1 MLDCLGYLGLLFLIA
16 FLLGSI
22 PWGVIISR
30 GFYHTDVREHG
41 SGNIGTTNAM
51 RTLGKV
57 GGSAVFVL
65 DFGKG
70 VVAGIIATVFATQV
84 LTDMTALREFCIN
97 LGLTGPNPENNF
109 LHYRLTQICLSVAF
123 LGCIWGHIFSPW
135 LKFKGGKG
143 IAVAVGCLVSTF
155 GITGTLLEL
164 LIFVVLVATTKYVS
178 VGSIAAA
185 AACPFFSMYY
195 LAGNYISVVICTIAA
210 LTVIW
215 AHRENIK
222 RLLAGNENKIGDK
235 KADAEEQTDEDLED
249 NEQTD
254 QDLEKAE
261 EDLTEETKE
270 DFDAEESE
278 DKDSNEED
286 SNKEESE
293 NADSNEGDSNEAQ
306 EESKEESHDDSYV
319 EESEEEPPQETQ
331 KDSVEEGKEISDESD
346 EPEIPEG
353 SEESEES
360 NKKEKPEET
369 KETK

>member
-1 MLDCLGYLGLLFLIA
+1 MLGCLGYLGLLFLIA

-84 LTDMTALREFCIN
+84 LTDMTALREFCIS

-235 KADAEEQTDEDLED
+235 KADAEEQTDEDVES
-249 NEQTD
+249 NEQAD
-254 QDLEKAE
+254 QDLVEAE
-261 EDLTEETKE
+261 EDLTEEIKE
-270 DFDAEESE
+270 DKKASEESETAEESE
-278 DKDSNEED
+278 KS
-286 SNKEESE
+286 
-293 NADSNEGDSNEAQ
+293 
-306 EESKEESHDDSYV
+306 
-319 EESEEEPPQETQ
+319 EESEE
-331 KDSVEEGKEISDESD
+331 
-346 EPEIPEG
+346 
-353 SEESEES
+353 SEELEES